1 MNFTPRSFR
10 KARVRLRAANSAGL
24 RKLPPELEK
33 HIKNLSSG
41 EVSDPILYNGDY
53 YIFKVEKKFDP
64 DKDRMPLPSNEEVK
78 NMLQNQKNE
87 RYAEE
92 RMQELRQRAVIELK
106 E

>member
-1 MNFTPRSFR
+1 
-10 KARVRLRAANSAGL
+10 
-24 RKLPPELEK
+24 
-33 HIKNLSSG
+33 
-41 EVSDPILYNGDY
+41 
-53 YIFKVEKKFDP
+53 
-64 DKDRMPLPSNEEVK
+64 MPLPSNEEVK